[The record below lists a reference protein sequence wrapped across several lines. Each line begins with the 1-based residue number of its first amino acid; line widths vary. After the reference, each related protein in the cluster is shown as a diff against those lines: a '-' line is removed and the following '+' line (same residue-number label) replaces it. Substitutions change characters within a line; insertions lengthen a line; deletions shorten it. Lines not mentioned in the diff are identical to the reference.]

1 MSSRHAFPLAAIAAL
16 LVLSG
21 CKTGPTQEE
30 IEAAKNSVDCER
42 PGEHFVI
49 RYDEGEA
56 RILMPDATRVV
67 LYQVPSTSGPRY
79 LNGNMELRGGKG
91 PKLELIRDQQ
101 LVHLDCKPF
110 ELPKEP
116 K

>member
-1 MSSRHAFPLAAIAAL
+1 MTRKAFPAAAIAAL
-16 LVLSG
+16 VALG
-21 CKTGPTQEE
+21 CKTGPTPEE
-30 IEAAKNSVDCER
+30 IEAAKNSIDCER

-49 RYDEGEA
+49 RYDQGEA

-79 LNGNMELRGGKG
+79 LNGSMELRGSGM
-91 PKLELIRDQQ
+91 KLELIRDQQ

>member
-1 MSSRHAFPLAAIAAL
+1 MSSRSAFSVVAIVVLAAL
-16 LVLSG
+16 GG
-21 CKTGPTQEE
+21 CKTGPTEEE
-30 IEAAKNSVDCER
+30 IEAAKHSIDCER

-49 RYDEGEA
+49 RYDQGEA

-79 LNGNMELRGGKG
+79 LNGNMELRGSGM
-91 PKLELIRDQQ
+91 KLELIRDQQ

-110 ELPKEP
+110 ELPKP
-116 K
+116 Q

>member
-1 MSSRHAFPLAAIAAL
+1 MTRRAFPVAAIAAL
-16 LVLSG
+16 VVLGG

-49 RYDEGEA
+49 RYDQGEA

-79 LNGNMELRGGKG
+79 LNGNMELRGTGM
-91 PKLELIRDQQ
+91 KLELIRDQQ

>member
-1 MSSRHAFPLAAIAAL
+1 MSPRSALPFAAITAL
-16 LVLSG
+16 AVLAG
-21 CKTGPTQEE
+21 CKTGPTAEE

-49 RYDEGEA
+49 RYDQGEA

-79 LNGNMELRGGKG
+79 LNGHMELRGTGM
-91 PKLELIRDQQ
+91 KLELIRDQQ

>member
-1 MSSRHAFPLAAIAAL
+1 MSKHPIALIAVLVALA
-16 LVLSG
+16 G
-21 CKTGPTQEE
+21 CETGPTKEE
-30 IEAAKNSVDCER
+30 IEAAKNTVDCER

-67 LYQVPSTSGPRY
+67 LYQVPSTSGVRY
-79 LNGNMELRGGKG
+79 LNGNMELRGKG
-91 PKLELIRDQQ
+91 LNLELVRDQQ
-101 LVHLDCKPF
+101 LVHLNCKPF
-110 ELPKEP
+110 ELPVK

>member
-1 MSSRHAFPLAAIAAL
+1 MSSRFPAVAL
-16 LVLSG
+16 LALATLVG
-21 CKTGPTQEE
+21 CQTGPTQEE
-30 IEAAKNSVDCER
+30 LEAAKHTVDCER

-49 RYDEGEA
+49 RFDEGEA

-79 LNGNMELRGGKG
+79 LNGNMELRGTGM
-91 PKLELIRDQQ
+91 KLELIRDQQ